1 LPVCFDCSC
10 DPDFTAAIRPEGRS
24 ESLSPLTAARGF
36 GVDFPRESLVSDNG
50 VNQDLHRMTQK
61 NVGDRLVCAP
71 RMNVLSTMQS
81 HIKEFFHVDLHET
94 VLARIESGE
103 LTEDMELSSVLDSL
117 DTVHLTMEIEELG
130 IEPTVR
136 IKTVG
141 DLLWLLNAIE
151 LRRKHQ

>member
-1 LPVCFDCSC
+1 
-10 DPDFTAAIRPEGRS
+10 
-24 ESLSPLTAARGF
+24 
-36 GVDFPRESLVSDNG
+36 
-50 VNQDLHRMTQK
+50 
-61 NVGDRLVCAP
+61 
-71 RMNVLSTMQS
+71 
-81 HIKEFFHVDLHET
+81 
-94 VLARIESGE
+94 
-103 LTEDMELSSVLDSL
+103 MELSSVLDSL